1 MSPTMHPSTV
11 SSPPT
16 SVPTLEG
23 PIPGRSGRR
32 GTPLL
37 APFAAVLA
45 GLLALAFSAR
55 PVQAQTAELKA
66 EIDRAADR
74 IEDRVIEWR
83 RDFYQNPE
91 LSNREFRTSEKI
103 AAFLRDLGLEVE
115 TGIAHTG
122 VVGLLDTGRPGPV
135 IGLRADID
143 ALPVEERAQVPFAT
157 TAMGEYRGREVPVKH
172 ACGHDT
178 HIAMLMG
185 AAEILTGM
193 KDRLRGQIKFIFQP
207 AEEGAPEGEEGG
219 AELMVRE
226 GVLEDPDVDVIFGM
240 HISSETPVGRIE
252 YRPGGLLAA
261 ADRFEITVRGKQTHG
276 STPWTGVDPIVTAS
290 QIVNGLQTVVSR
302 RTELTREAAVV
313 SVGIFEAGVRNNI
326 IPEEAT
332 LIGTI
337 RTLDEEMQEK
347 VHDEIRLTATKIA
360 ESMGATADVVIDRGY
375 PVTYNDPDL
384 TRRMVSTLRQVA
396 GEENVVEVDA
406 ITGAEDFSFFQRE
419 VPGLYVFVGGLAEGL
434 TPEEAPPHHTPE
446 FRINEEGL
454 KTGVR
459 THAHLVVDYLF
470 GEG

>member
-1 MSPTMHPSTV
+1 
-11 SSPPT
+11 
-16 SVPTLEG
+16 
-23 PIPGRSGRR
+23 
-32 GTPLL
+32 
-37 APFAAVLA
+37 
-45 GLLALAFSAR
+45 
-55 PVQAQTAELKA
+55 
-66 EIDRAADR
+66 
-74 IEDRVIEWR
+74 
-83 RDFYQNPE
+83 
-91 LSNREFRTSEKI
+91 
-103 AAFLRDLGLEVE
+103 
-115 TGIAHTG
+115 
-122 VVGLLDTGRPGPV
+122 
-135 IGLRADID
+135 
-143 ALPVEERAQVPFAT
+143 
-157 TAMGEYRGREVPVKH
+157 
-172 ACGHDT
+172 
-178 HIAMLMG
+178 MG

-219 AELMVRE
+219 AELMVRK